1 MSIARSVS
9 FSALAA
15 MALTAAAG
23 RAEAYMVYVTNE
35 KDNSVTVID
44 SEKQEVVKTFKVG
57 QRPRGIIMSKDGK
70 WLIICTSDDNIIQ
83 STMPRHSNS

>member
-1 MSIARSVS
+1 MSFARSS
-9 FSALAA
+9 SLLGLAALAF
-15 MALTAAAG
+15 TAAAG

-57 QRPRGIIMSKDGK
+57 QRPCVNIMSKYGK
-70 WLIICTSDDNIIQ
+70 WVII
-83 STMPRHSNS
+83 